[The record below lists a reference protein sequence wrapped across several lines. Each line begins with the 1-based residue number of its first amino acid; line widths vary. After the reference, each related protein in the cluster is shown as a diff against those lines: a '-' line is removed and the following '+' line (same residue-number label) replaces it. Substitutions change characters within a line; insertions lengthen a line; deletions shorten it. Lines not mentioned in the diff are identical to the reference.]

1 MNIDG
6 LDSVAD
12 STDWIPTPLS
22 GLSAVEAALRCQI
35 CKDFYTTPMLTSCN
49 HTFCSLCIRRALS
62 AEGKCPLCRASE
74 QEMRLRSNWS
84 MEEVV
89 AAFTRARAAVLDF
102 ARRPHAPVRADTP
115 KRTADEMRNGDGDG
129 DDDDYDGRQPSSQQ
143 QQRSSKRLR
152 SSARLS
158 KTRGMEATAEM
169 ARQESHIHDP
179 EPEPEPAPEPEPND
193 GLVRCPICQRRMK
206 EIQVDRHMDTTCP
219 GAPDPA
225 PPPRPKPTAVITN
238 AFAPSTS
245 SFSANTTITTAT
257 TATTT
262 TITTAKPPPPTAKT
276 KKPHHPPP
284 PERRPALNYTL
295 IREPQLRRELADAGL
310 STAGNRAML
319 ERRHREW
326 VMICNANCDA
336 QRPKRTS
343 DLRRDLDVW
352 ERTQGSRAPAP
363 TTGAGAGAGSSS
375 SRSGAGDGAHIRDK
389 DFDGAAWAAKH
400 DGSFRDLI
408 ADARRTRALAQAGA
422 KPKDADSGGGSGGSG
437 SGAGGEGKEENA
449 VDGAPATVKPTA
461 VESDSPIIPPAE
473 RMVIDLVDDDPP
485 IAAAAIK

>member
-206 EIQVDRHMDTTCP
+206 EIQVDRHMDTTRHHKRL
-219 GAPDPA
+219 
-225 PPPRPKPTAVITN
+225 RPINIIILRQHNNNNSNNSNNNNNNNSQT
-238 AFAPSTS
+238 
-245 SFSANTTITTAT
+245 
-257 TATTT
+257 
-262 TITTAKPPPPTAKT
+262 PPPTAKT